1 MPLWG
6 NSPRQTDTEH
16 RQTYLYVGDLF
27 QLIILILRRDPRRW
41 RNVLLVVGLS
51 QRFRSQLH
59 FYREPQRQKA
69 LQNWSRGGLRV
80 RVAICLGLGRISI
93 CLCQEDYLYPETGTT
108 FYSGLRTGGMVKY
121 SKHKLLLNCD
131 YNDSAPDHWVV
142 VVAAKKTR
150 NQCTSSNWIRGET
163 INIIIRNPLAD

>member
-16 RQTYLYVGDLF
+16 RETYLYVGDLF

-51 QRFRSQLH
+51 QRFRSHLH

-93 CLCQEDYLYPETGTT
+93 CLCQEDYLYPETRTT
-108 FYSGLRTGGMVKY
+108 FYWGWGPEEWLNTANTNSYLIAIITIQHQTIEWWWWRRRRHGTSARVAIGLEGR
-121 SKHKLLLNCD
+121 
-131 YNDSAPDHWVV
+131 
-142 VVAAKKTR
+142 R
-150 NQCTSSNWIRGET
+150 
-163 INIIIRNPLAD
+163 